1 MADDRTVLE
10 ALTTQ
15 LPGGGERREGQLDMA
30 DAVASAIEGER
41 HLVVAAGTGTGKS
54 LAYLVPVVR
63 SGKRAIVATATKA
76 LQDQLAD
83 KDVPFLAEHLDEPVV
98 VSVLKGRS
106 NYLCRQRIAEMD
118 SADDDLAQAGLDLGE
133 ETTSRTGSEVRELL
147 TWAETTTTGDRAEL
161 AEEPSVRA
169 WSAVSVTPRECPGA
183 HQCPSGDTCFAEDAR
198 SAAQASQVV
207 IVNTHLYAMHL
218 ATAGA
223 VLPEHEVV
231 VIDEAHQLEDI
242 VSSSAGVTVGPGRV
256 MAAGRGARRLL
267 SSTTPA
273 DAVEDAASKLT
284 DVLIDLVD
292 QRIDRAPPARL
303 RQLLELTRDRLT
315 SLSGALSE
323 QRDDDLDQLRLRA
336 RMATDALREE
346 VEIAL
351 AMPETHAAW
360 VEGPATQPNLRL
372 APIDVG
378 ELLASQLWP
387 GVTSVLTSATIPQG
401 LAGRLG
407 LDDDEHDELDVGSP
421 FDYQAQGLLY
431 CAKHLPEPRSAT
443 YQDAMHDELA
453 GLIEAAGGRTMA
465 LFTSWRAMQA
475 ASEEMAERLDLP
487 ILAQGELTKATLVER
502 FTDDPE
508 ACLFATMG
516 FWQGVDVPGMTLS
529 LVTIDK
535 IPFPRP
541 DDPLLQ
547 ARRERAGRYG
557 FAEVDL
563 PRAAMLLAQGAGRLI
578 RAATDRG
585 VVAIL
590 DRRLAT
596 AGYRWDLVNALPP
609 LRRTRDPEEVH
620 TFLRGLRADA
630 SGAAHQ

>member
-10 ALTTQ
+10 ALTTR
-15 LPGGGERREGQLDMA
+15 LPGGGERRSGQLDMA
-30 DAVASAIEGER
+30 EAVATAIDGER

-54 LAYLVPVVR
+54 LAYLVPVIR

-106 NYLCRQRIAEMD
+106 NYLCRQRLAEMG
-118 SADDDLAQAGLDLGE
+118 SADDDVAQAGLDLTD
-133 ETTSRTGSEVRELL
+133 ETTSRTGAEVRALL
-147 TWAETTTTGDRAEL
+147 EWAEATTTGDRAEL
-161 AEEPSVRA
+161 PEEPSARA

-231 VIDEAHQLEDI
+231 VIDEAHQLEDVI
-242 VSSSAGVTVGPGRV
+242 SSSAGVTVGPGRLL
-256 MAAGRGARRLL
+256 AAGRGARRLL
-267 SSTTPA
+267 ASTTPA
-273 DAVEDAASKLT
+273 DNVEDAAAKLT
-284 DVLIDLVD
+284 DVLVDLVD

-303 RQLLELTRDRLT
+303 RQVLELTRDRLT
-315 SLSGALSE
+315 TLSGALSE
-323 QRDDDLDQLRLRA
+323 QRGDDLDQLRLRG

-346 VEIAL
+346 VEVAL
-351 AMPETHAAW
+351 ALPESHAAW
-360 VEGPATQPNLRL
+360 VEGPRTQPNLRL

-378 ELLASQLWP
+378 ELLGGALWP
-387 GVTSVLTSATIPQG
+387 HVTAVLTSATIPDG

-407 LDDDEHDELDVGSP
+407 MDDDHDELDVGSP
-421 FDYQAQGLLY
+421 FDYEAQGLLY
-431 CAKHLPEPRSAT
+431 CARHLPEPRAAS
-443 YQDAMHDELA
+443 YPEAMHDELA
-453 GLIEAAGGRTMA
+453 ALIEAAGGRTMA

-475 ASEEMAERLDLP
+475 AAEEMTERLDLP
-487 ILAQGELTKATLVER
+487 VLAQGELAKATLVER
-502 FTDDPE
+502 FTADEE

-547 ARRERAGRYG
+547 ARRERAGRFG

-578 RAATDRG
+578 RSAADRG
-585 VVAIL
+585 VVAVL

-609 LRRTRDPEEVH
+609 LRRTRDPEEVRA
-620 TFLRGLRADA
+620 FLRALRADA
-630 SGAAHQ
+630 SVADRQ

>member
-15 LPGGGERREGQLDMA
+15 LPGGGERRSGQLDMA
-30 DAVASAIEGER
+30 EAVGAAIEGER

-54 LAYLVPVVR
+54 LAYLVPLIR
-63 SGKRAIVATATKA
+63 SGKRAVVATATKA

-83 KDVPFLAEHLDEPVV
+83 KDVPFLADHLDEPVV

-106 NYLCRQRIAEMD
+106 NYLCRQRIAEMG
-118 SADDDLAQAGLDLGE
+118 SADDDIAQAGLDLAE
-133 ETTSRTGSEVRELL
+133 ETTSRTGAEVRRLL
-147 TWAETTTTGDRAEL
+147 EWAETTATGDRAEL
-161 AEEPSVRA
+161 PEEPSVRA

-183 HQCPSGDTCFAEDAR
+183 HRCPSGDTCFAEDAR

-242 VSSSAGVTVGPGRV
+242 ISSSAGVTVGPGRV
-256 MAAGRGARRLL
+256 LAAGRGARRLL
-267 SSTTPA
+267 SSTAPA

-284 DVLIDLVD
+284 DVLVDLVD

-315 SLSGALSE
+315 TLSGALSE

-336 RMATDALREE
+336 RMAADALREE
-346 VEIAL
+346 VEVAL
-351 AMPETHAAW
+351 ALPETHAAW
-360 VEGPATQPNLRL
+360 VEGPPTQPNLRL

-407 LDDDEHDELDVGSP
+407 LAEDEHDELDVGSP
-421 FDYQAQGLLY
+421 FDYGAQGLLY
-431 CAKHLPEPRSAT
+431 CARHLPEPRSAA
-443 YQDAMHDELA
+443 YQEAMHDELA

-475 ASEEMAERLDLP
+475 AAEAMAERLDLP

-502 FTDDPE
+502 FSSDDE

-535 IPFPRP
+535 VPFPRP

-547 ARRERAGRYG
+547 ARRERAGRFG

-578 RAATDRG
+578 RSSADRG
-585 VVAIL
+585 VVAVL

-609 LRRTRDPEEVH
+609 LRRTRDPEEVRA
-620 TFLRGLRADA
+620 FLRGLRTDPT
-630 SGAAHQ
+630 GVEPQ